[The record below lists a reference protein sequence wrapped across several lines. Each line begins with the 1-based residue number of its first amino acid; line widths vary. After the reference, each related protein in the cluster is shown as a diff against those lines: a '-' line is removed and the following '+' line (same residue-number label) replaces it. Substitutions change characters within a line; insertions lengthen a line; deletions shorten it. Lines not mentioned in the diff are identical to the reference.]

1 MGDQGIPGQDQMA
14 LLTPRQRFIAAL
26 ERRPLTGQVPTFELV
41 FYLTM
46 ELLGKVHPGHR
57 RYEQWNQM
65 EGKERRLHRDDM
77 AEVFIQTAQ
86 KFDHSAIFIHPAPGL
101 DEDETRHLID
111 VIREKTG

>member
-1 MGDQGIPGQDQMA
+1 MA

-26 ERRPLTGQVPTFELV
+26 ERQPLTGRVPTFELV

-46 ELLGKVHPGHR
+46 ELLGKVHPERR

-65 EGKERRLHRDDM
+65 EEKERSLHRNDM

-101 DEDETRHLID
+101 
-111 VIREKTG
+111 TGSPPARFRIP